1 MTVKSVLSL
10 TVTATNSLSD
20 APKSGFL
27 RGLAIMWT
35 PKIYGQVGNITIKP
49 MVLAL
54 SIWLTV
60 IPAALWTALSI

>member
-1 MTVKSVLSL
+1 
-10 TVTATNSLSD
+10 
-20 APKSGFL
+20 
-27 RGLAIMWT
+27 MWT

-60 IPAALWTALSI
+60 ILAVLWAALSI